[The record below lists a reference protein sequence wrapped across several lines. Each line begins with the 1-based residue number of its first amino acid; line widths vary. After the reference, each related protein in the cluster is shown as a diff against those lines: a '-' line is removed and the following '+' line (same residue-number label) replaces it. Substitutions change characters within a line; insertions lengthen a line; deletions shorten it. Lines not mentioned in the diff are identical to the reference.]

1 MAVQNAVSG
10 VVSHY
15 GVAPSVPDQPF
26 ANPYVDEGQEL
37 AASLDLVDLEPADV
51 EELVVELLA
60 AAAAVE
66 VGVFAA
72 GASWALVAA
81 LSLPPCHVADP

>member
-1 MAVQNAVSG
+1 MAVQVAVSG
-10 VVSHY
+10 VV
-15 GVAPSVPDQPF
+15 PQPF

-60 AAAAVE
+60 AAVVVE
-66 VGVFAA
+66 VGVFGAV
-72 GASWALVAA
+72 ASWALVAA
-81 LSLPPCHVADP
+81 LSVPPCHVADP